1 MKKLKIVLALSPYPS
16 AKYVANKLSKSKN
29 VVGVIFEKRRTT
41 REVLMRM
48 FKRAKK
54 RGVIR
59 LLDEI
64 LFRVLDWVTRK
75 GKKSMLNSDI
85 LNIENIPKVF
95 VKSINDPESVKFTKD
110 LKADI
115 LIVYG
120 TGILKKEII
129 NVPSQ
134 GVLNI
139 HPGITPEYRG
149 LEPTFW
155 AMTNQDFDKTGVTIH
170 YIDEGID
177 TGRILAQETVEV
189 EKNDSYH
196 TLFEKSIEKGMD
208 LILNVISDMENGKIK
223 TIDKTGSISK
233 VYSRPGI
240 SNYFAYRRAVKSLK
254 KY

>member
-1 MKKLKIVLALSPYPS
+1 MSELKIVLALSPYPS
-16 AKYVANKLSKSKN
+16 AKYVASRLSKSKN
-29 VVGVIFEKRRTT
+29 VVGIIFEKNRTP
-41 REVLMRM
+41 REVLIRM

-59 LLDEI
+59 LLDEV
-64 LFRVLDWVTRK
+64 LFRVLDWATRK
-75 GKKSMLNSDI
+75 GKKSILNSDI
-85 LNIENIPKVF
+85 SNIESIPKIF
-95 VKSINDPESVKFTKD
+95 VKSVNDSESIKFTKD

-115 LIVYG
+115 LLVYG

-129 NVPSQ
+129 NVTVH

-155 AMTNQDFDKTGVTIH
+155 AMTNQDFDKIGVTIH

-177 TGRILAQETVEV
+177 TGRILSQETVKV

-196 TLFEKSIEKGMD
+196 TLFEKSIEKGVDM
-208 LILNVISDMENGKIK
+208 LLNVISDMENGKIK
-223 TIDKTGSISK
+223 TTDKVGSVSK

-240 SNYFAYRRAVKSLK
+240 SNYFAYRRALKSLK
-254 KY
+254 KN